1 LEKELNIAILGA
13 GPSGMFLLK
22 RLIETGRKNFRVD
35 IFERGDKLGS
45 GMPYSRQGAGDEH
58 VTNVSANEIPQL
70 VHPVAEWLNTV
81 NADTLSRFNISAER
95 FNDYKVLPRLLFGNY
110 LSDQFSAIIKQ
121 GLDLGIKI
129 NIRLNSMVTDIADQ
143 PDADQV
149 VVHTNK
155 GKAYSYDR
163 VVVCT
168 GHHWPAGSQH
178 DTPGYYDAPYPPH
191 RIRQKVNHEVGIL
204 GASLTAID
212 AVRTLA
218 RENGEFYRDS
228 DQQLAYRRDSFC
240 PNFKIVMHSRG
251 GMLPAIRFHLD
262 DSTLSSQGMLSKAEL
277 AAIRESN
284 DGFLPLDEIFKR
296 SFLEPL
302 QKRDP
307 EFYNEISNLN
317 LEAFVA
323 KMMSLREELDP
334 FVLFRAEYTQ
344 AQKSINRK
352 QSIHWKELLAV
363 LSFSMNYP
371 AKYFSAE
378 DMLRLKEVLMPL
390 ISLVIA
396 FVPQVSAEELLA
408 LNAAGVL
415 ELIAVSSD
423 SVVIPSDKGGADII
437 IDGATKHEGKI
448 HYPLFIDC
456 RGQPQL
462 SFDQLPYP
470 SLIEQGTASP
480 ASLRFNNAA
489 RAAALMDAG
498 DHPIGKDEN
507 GRYHLRVSG
516 IAINDHF
523 QLVDSYGGHN
533 QRIYMMAVP
542 FIGGYNPDYSG
553 LDFCE
558 EASGRITEKIFN

>member
-1 LEKELNIAILGA
+1 MEKELNIAILGA

-22 RLIETGRKNFRVD
+22 RLIESGRKNFRVD

-58 VTNVSANEIPQL
+58 VTNVSANEIPLL

-218 RENGEFYRDS
+218 RENGEFYRDN
-228 DQQLAYRRDSFC
+228 DQQLAYRRDSSC

-334 FVLFRAEYTQ
+334 
-344 AQKSINRK
+344 IC
-352 QSIHWKELLAV
+352 
-363 LSFSMNYP
+363 
-371 AKYFSAE
+371 
-378 DMLRLKEVLMPL
+378 
-390 ISLVIA
+390 A
-396 FVPQVSAEELLA
+396 FQ
-408 LNAAGVL
+408 
-415 ELIAVSSD
+415 
-423 SVVIPSDKGGADII
+423 
-437 IDGATKHEGKI
+437 
-448 HYPLFIDC
+448 
-456 RGQPQL
+456 
-462 SFDQLPYP
+462 
-470 SLIEQGTASP
+470 
-480 ASLRFNNAA
+480 
-489 RAAALMDAG
+489 
-498 DHPIGKDEN
+498 
-507 GRYHLRVSG
+507 
-516 IAINDHF
+516 
-523 QLVDSYGGHN
+523 
-533 QRIYMMAVP
+533 
-542 FIGGYNPDYSG
+542 
-553 LDFCE
+553 
-558 EASGRITEKIFN
+558 GRIHPGPEIH